1 MPPRRSTGRNAS
13 ARSQQATLSFGAK
26 SRITKPSASTAQ
38 GKKTKDVEQI
48 SSATPLDTSLPEQA
62 PVPPPATSSKPHV
75 AEVAVQNQA
84 EEELEK
90 PQTAEDRKAL
100 KVPEAELKR
109 YWNAEERK
117 RKAPRGQSFFAR
129 GTSCWLAVTTYS
141 PLDQFTRVILM

>member
-1 MPPRRSTGRNAS
+1 
-13 ARSQQATLSFGAK
+13 LSFGAK

-48 SSATPLDTSLPEQA
+48 PGAIVSETPLDTSLPEQA
-62 PVPPPATSSKPHV
+62 PVAPPATSSKPHV

-117 RKAPRGQSFFAR
+117 RKAPRGQSFSSR
-129 GTSCWLAVTTYS
+129 DISC
-141 PLDQFTRVILM
+141 